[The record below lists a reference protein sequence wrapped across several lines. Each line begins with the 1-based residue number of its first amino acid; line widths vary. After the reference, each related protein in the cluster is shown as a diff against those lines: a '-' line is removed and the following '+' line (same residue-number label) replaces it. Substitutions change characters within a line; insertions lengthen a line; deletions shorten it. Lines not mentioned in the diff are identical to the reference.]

1 VSAYSADIQPEGV
14 DRVKDRD
21 GRVWHRAGDGLWWL
35 PPAGE
40 LRSWGEVWLF
50 FGPLG
55 SAERDEQQV
64 RNAVARDGGPDA

>member
-1 VSAYSADIQPEGV
+1 M
-14 DRVKDRD
+14 
-21 GRVWHRAGDGLWWL
+21 
-35 PPAGE
+35 
-40 LRSWGEVWLF
+40 RSWGEVWLF